1 MANKKHL
8 IAEVASAQGVSPAQ
22 ASANIDAVLN
32 SISTLAFAGG
42 LMLRGFG
49 KFDARLRASKVITTR
64 LNNSDK
70 PAVSPARLALCF
82 TAGEHQ
88 KVRMS

>member
-8 IAEVASAQGVSPAQ
+8 IAAVASAQGVSPAQ

-32 SISTLAFAGG
+32 EISVLAFNGG
-42 LMLRGFG
+42 VMLRGFG
-49 KFDARLRASKVITTR
+49 KFEARKRASKVITTR
-64 LNNSDK
+64 LNNSEK
-70 PAVSPARLALCF
+70 PAVSPERLSLCF